1 LSIAL
6 NIEYCACIAET
17 AVYTVM
23 AADRATVVQVVSIL
37 GYYRH
42 RKPSR

>member
-1 LSIAL
+1 VS
-6 NIEYCACIAET
+6 ET

-23 AADRATVVQVVSIL
+23 AADRGTVAQVVSIL

-42 RKPSR
+42 RKPNR